1 MYVCMYV
8 CCFQVIKQGE
18 VGSSFFVIVSGEVNV
33 TIDGKSGRP
42 GWGPGRGGQGFL
54 RGRLGFMVQ
63 RGGRH
68 GRCSDGFNS

>member
-42 GWGPGRGGQGFL
+42 GGDQGGVAKGL
-54 RGRLGFMVQ
+54 VE
-63 RGGRH
+63 
-68 GRCSDGFNS
+68 DV